1 MKNGE
6 RAYGFNDTHREGEHE
21 QNTIYMTLYE
31 ARFSEARR
39 FRSRLRTAA
48 ARVGRGK
55 EIRVGGAADLRISK
69 TKKQDENGKARFAGK
84 RRSLPVSRG
93 NGANLSV
100 SRTQVPSTLF
110 TRMQMLW
117 MNSSMWQSP
126 RVVFQMPCNWLQKV
140 EQRSLYITREVKSHG

>member
-48 ARVGRGK
+48 ARVRRGK

-69 TKKQDENGKARFAGK
+69 TKKQDENG
-84 RRSLPVSRG
+84 
-93 NGANLSV
+93 NGGGLSV
-100 SRTQVPSTLF
+100 VVHDGVPVVAVAAP
-110 TRMQMLW
+110 
-117 MNSSMWQSP
+117 NSI
-126 RVVFQMPCNWLQKV
+126 RVV
-140 EQRSLYITREVKSHG
+140 